1 MAATECSPR
10 PKSAFITGITG
21 QDGSYLVDILL
32 EKGYQVHGLV
42 RPSSQRRQ
50 FLSHPLRRGITLHYG
65 DMTDSATLMQIL
77 SSITVDEVYHLAAQS
92 HVAVSFQTPLLTCDI
107 NALGTLRLLEVLR
120 ILGLEKKVK
129 FYSAVTSELF
139 GNEAPA
145 PQTEETPMAP
155 VSPYAVS
162 KLFQYAITANFREAY
177 GFHASNGILFN
188 HESPR
193 RGTTFV
199 TRKITTQVA
208 LIACG
213 LSESFELGNLNATR
227 DWGHARD
234 YMEGVWMMLQQPEG
248 QDYVLATG
256 QASSVRDFVE
266 AAFKVIGTKIEWSGK
281 NESEMGTEVGTGKVR
296 VRVNPEFY
304 RPVENENLLGSAAK
318 AKAAFGWEPK
328 YTLETLV
335 EEMVLSDIELVKS
348 GRMFSTTNLDW
359 LIDRGVE
366 ESENRSVVNSA
377 PSSTAGDTYKA
388 SDGWST
394 SGVEGSEQTECS
406 SVAEAADLPGS
417 EKVEFALIGAAQE
430 NVNMVVID
438 EPPKTEAGGVESAVT
453 EQIKTED
460 FGDVDVATP
469 FTVTESTK
477 MDSSILV
484 EPATPSTVSD
494 SETTVNLSITI
505 DSEGRVTK
513 VYNVSDL
520 TVGENITLPT
530 AVSA

>member
-1 MAATECSPR
+1 METAESPR

-21 QDGSYLVDILL
+21 QDGSYLVDLLL

-107 NALGTLRLLEVLR
+107 NALGSLRLLEVLR
-120 ILGLEKKVK
+120 ILGLAKKVK

-145 PQTEETPMAP
+145 PQDETTPFAP

-234 YMEGVWMMLQQPEG
+234 YIEGIWMMLQQPEG
-248 QDYVLATG
+248 GDYVLATG
-256 QASSVRDFVE
+256 QASSVRDFVD
-266 AAFKVIGTKIEWSGK
+266 AAFKVIGSKIEWSGQ

-296 VRVNPEFY
+296 VRVNPAYY

-318 AKAAFGWEPK
+318 AKEILGWEPK
-328 YTLETLV
+328 YTLQSLV
-335 EEMVLSDIELVKS
+335 EEMVLADIELVKS
-348 GRMFSTTNLDW
+348 GRMFSSTNLDW
-359 LIDRGVE
+359 LVDSPRE
-366 ESENRSVVNSA
+366 EGDDIGTAIASA
-377 PSSTAGDTYKA
+377 PSSTAGDKG
-388 SDGWST
+388 SDGWS
-394 SGVEGSEQTECS
+394 SGVEGSEKTECS
-406 SVAEAADLPGS
+406 SVVEEPVPGR
-417 EKVEFALIGAAQE
+417 
-430 NVNMVVID
+430 
-438 EPPKTEAGGVESAVT
+438 VESIMDA
-453 EQIKTED
+453 EGKL
-460 FGDVDVATP
+460 
-469 FTVTESTK
+469 ESTSGITAESQSVPTEID
-477 MDSSILV
+477 DSADV
-484 EPATPSTVSD
+484 EPATPTSTAE
-494 SETTVNLSITI
+494 SEKTVNLTITI
-505 DSEGRVTK
+505 DGEGRVTGVCNVADFALEEK
-513 VYNVSDL
+513 VPAAIVVE
-520 TVGENITLPT
+520 T
-530 AVSA
+530 